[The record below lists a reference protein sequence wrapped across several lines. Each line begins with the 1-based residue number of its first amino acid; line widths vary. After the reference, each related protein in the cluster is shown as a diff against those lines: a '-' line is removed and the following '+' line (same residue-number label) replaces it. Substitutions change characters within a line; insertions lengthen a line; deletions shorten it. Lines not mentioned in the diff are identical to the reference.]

1 MPIDFDENKPGVPRF
16 SPNGRYLG
24 KTLPVKEKKEYGPII
39 ALILKVK
46 LAKDED
52 HAKFILFIIVLIA
65 FGLAI
70 HYGILTYKTFHPD
83 VNTAPIELDQATE

>member
-1 MPIDFDENKPGVPRF
+1 MPIDFNEYKPSTPRF

-24 KTLPVKEKKEYGPII
+24 KALPRKEKTDYGPII
-39 ALILKVK
+39 AFILKFR
-46 LAKDED
+46 LAKNED

-70 HYGILTYKTFHPD
+70 YYGIITYQTSNPD
-83 VNTAPIELDQATE
+83 VNTAPIELSQPTE